1 MRSWPPARRAD
12 SNDWHTIRRIEILRT
27 KFRRPPTPPD
37 IVPLFEES
45 VKGSLEP
52 GKLADLVMLDR
63 NPLKV
68 EPAAIKD
75 IKLMETI
82 KAGKPVFTLGI
93 PR

>member
-1 MRSWPPARRAD
+1 MGD
-12 SNDWHTIRRIEILRT
+12 EILRT

-68 EPAAIKD
+68 EPAAIKV
-75 IKLMETI
+75 METI

>member
-1 MRSWPPARRAD
+1 MGD
-12 SNDWHTIRRIEILRT
+12 EILRT

-52 GKLADLVMLDR
+52 GKLAALVMLDR

-75 IKLMETI
+75 IKVMETI